1 MSTSLF
7 SVLEGALSSLARLV
21 LFLSVVSFILSYNAR
36 TDEDKETKKKEHDII
51 NKDSEGDLPHVDTRD
66 NINIMDADVDEND
79 THTNGGEVAVVSP
92 LHRQNMVL
100 AANPHVDYVLF
111 DTTSNSG
118 KSDNK
123 AQSCYVGITFH
134 DKRMR
139 VTFRVLRNRAPTDP
153 YCVFKMHDI
162 LEAHLSASKKVIVH
176 GQLRREYG
184 IDPSGTFAMYSPIHV
199 SSIQEDEAAEAMR
212 ALGFLEPVTGMP
224 TSASAND
231 QVIRTKQPTD
241 RSVDD
246 ERYREFNAVTDGDD
260 HGFRIRQHHERS
272 NARKSRK
279 KSRRKR

>member
-1 MSTSLF
+1 MSTNLF

-21 LFLSVVSFILSYNAR
+21 LFLSVISLILSYAHTNED
-36 TDEDKETKKKEHDII
+36 DEETKEKENDGSK
-51 NKDSEGDLPHVDTRD
+51 NSEGDLPHIDTRD
-66 NINIMDADVDEND
+66 NTNTMDADVDEND
-79 THTNGGEVAVVSP
+79 TPANGGEVVASP

-111 DTTSNSG
+111 DTTSTSG
-118 KSDNK
+118 KCENK
-123 AQSCYVGITFH
+123 AQNCYVGITFH

-162 LEAHLSASKKVIVH
+162 LEAHLSASKKAIVH

-212 ALGFLEPVTGMP
+212 ALGFLEPDTSTVIGMPP
-224 TSASAND
+224 TSAAAND
-231 QVIRTKQPTD
+231 QAIRTKQPTY

-246 ERYREFNAVTDGDD
+246 ERYRESSNGL
-260 HGFRIRQHHERS
+260 GIRQYHERS